1 MTEREPRLT
10 GQEPKAAA
18 GRGQSGAAS
27 AKGAGSSAAK
37 KAAARALAAEQEA
50 AQQRHARLLD
60 DAEDDHAQDEREDEG
75 INGEYEELSD
85 DERFDLFLGAL
96 DQSVLP
102 DLPKMPGYHV
112 CWLTT
117 THQSDTIPRRL
128 RLGYTLVRAEEL
140 GPEWQSTSLKTGEY
154 AGCVAIN
161 EMIAAKIPLRQYDRY
176 MAELHHV
183 RPLSEEEKL
192 RAAIDQARE
201 DAESRGAA
209 LHEGTA
215 MADLVRRAKMPSFV
229 SRSER

>member
-1 MTEREPRLT
+1 MVEREPRLT
-10 GQEPKAAA
+10 GQGDERPA
-18 GRGQSGAAS
+18 RGQSRAS
-27 AKGAGSSAAK
+27 A
-37 KAAARALAAEQEA
+37 AAAPKGSKQPKPESRA
-50 AQQRHARLLD
+50 HLLD
-60 DAEDDHAQDEREDEG
+60 DAEIDDAQDEREDEG
-75 INGEYEELSD
+75 ITGDFEELSD

-117 THQSDTIPRRL
+117 SHQSDTIPRRL
-128 RLGYTLVRAEEL
+128 RLGYTLISAAEL
-140 GPEWQSTSLKTGEY
+140 GPEWSSTSLKTGDY

-161 EMIAAKIPLRQYDRY
+161 EMIAAKIPLRQYERY

-209 LHEGTA
+209 LHEGDA
-215 MADLVRRAKMPSFV
+215 MAGIVRRAKMPSFV